1 MMEWNSDE
9 ISKLIDFF
17 EKRSFMYDPSDASTM
32 LSAIFL
38 VQEIVMNLQVSGNS
52 FCYQFLLRVSPAL
65 LLWVEEQCYCWLIH
79 FYRLEVRSRT
89 M

>member
-1 MMEWNSDE
+1 MIYLFSDLMMEWNNDE

-17 EKRSFMYDPSDASTM
+17 EKNSDASTM
-32 LSAIFL
+32 LFAIFL
-38 VQEIVMNLQVSGNS
+38 VQGIVMNLH
-52 FCYQFLLRVSPAL
+52 YQFLLRVSPAL